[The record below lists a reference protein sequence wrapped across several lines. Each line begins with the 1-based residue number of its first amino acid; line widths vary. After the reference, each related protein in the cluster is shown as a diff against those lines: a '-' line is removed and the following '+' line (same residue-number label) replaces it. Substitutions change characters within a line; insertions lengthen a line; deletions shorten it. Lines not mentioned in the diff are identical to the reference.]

1 VRKEQVQIDKDKVK
15 FGNLENLKLN
25 FLMNAGEAGQGNAY
39 LQSIQNAESQEELFG
54 IGGIQGYTKSLDE
67 RLSSQIKQSQLT
79 QIGLEMSQIGKETAA
94 EKKDRLA
101 IEQSQK
107 QAGLQ
112 VPALEKKIVMMDEIL
127 DSDAIDSVVGTSF
140 MSRGA
145 SSIGGVIVR
154 LNPLGFNSL
163 IGGAKDKITGD
174 SQNLI
179 AGVEQL
185 ISQEFLDSLIA
196 VKEQGGTFGALQK
209 AEQDAL
215 TNAATKIGFW
225 RMETGEGENKKV
237 VGYNASEK
245 DFKKEVQLIQSL
257 AELAK
262 TRAEGD
268 MFTEEEKEA
277 LNSVYQE
284 ETFNAGNYYTT
295 TK

>member
-1 VRKEQVQIDKDKVK
+1 VQIDKDKVK

-127 DSDAIDSVVGTSF
+127 DSDDY
-140 MSRGA
+140 
-145 SSIGGVIVR
+145 R
-154 LNPLGFNSL
+154 LCCWY
-163 IGGAKDKITGD
+163 IIY
-174 SQNLI
+174 
-179 AGVEQL
+179 V
-185 ISQEFLDSLIA
+185 
-196 VKEQGGTFGALQK
+196 
-209 AEQDAL
+209 
-215 TNAATKIGFW
+215 
-225 RMETGEGENKKV
+225 
-237 VGYNASEK
+237 
-245 DFKKEVQLIQSL
+245 
-257 AELAK
+257 
-262 TRAEGD
+262 
-268 MFTEEEKEA
+268 
-277 LNSVYQE
+277 
-284 ETFNAGNYYTT
+284 
-295 TK
+295 